1 MVYFYKIYKRKANFF
16 KMKCPICNFADSRV
30 LDSRPI
36 DDGSS
41 IKRRRECPSCGKRFT
56 TYEVVDTVPI
66 TVVKRS
72 GKNEFFD
79 KHKLMLGIERAC
91 QKRPV
96 NAEEIASAVEQDLQ
110 NSIVTEISSKDIGEM
125 VLARLR
131 DVDIVSYIRFASV
144 YREFRDIDSFM
155 EEIKSLSKSKGKTA
169 GKRSGG
175 KND

>member
-1 MVYFYKIYKRKANFF
+1 
-16 KMKCPICNFADSRV
+16 MKCPACNFPDSRV

-66 TVVKRS
+66 AVVKRN
-72 GKNEFFD
+72 GDREFFD

-96 NAEEIASAVEQDLQ
+96 DAGAVAAAIEAELQ
-110 NSIVTEISSKDIGEM
+110 NSIATEITSTQIGEM
-125 VLARLR
+125 VLAHLR
-131 DVDIVSYIRFASV
+131 EIDIVSYIRFASV
-144 YREFRDIDSFM
+144 YREFQDVDSFM
-155 EEIKSLSKSKGKTA
+155 AEIKSLNRLNKKKLSKERQPS
-169 GKRSGG
+169 
-175 KND
+175 DD